1 MGRVLFSKRQSAEI
15 ATPSSTPLGGFCLDS
30 GPTSLRTRRVK
41 QSRRG
46 GLSTG
51 LLLFARND
59 GLGRVLFRNRL
70 PTGVATPS
78 STPLG
83 GYCLESGCRP
93 G

>member
-1 MGRVLFSKRQSAEI
+1 M
-15 ATPSSTPLGGFCLDS
+15 S
-30 GPTSLRTRRVK
+30 GLTSLRTRRVK

-59 GLGRVLFRNRL
+59 GRVLL
-70 PTGVATPS
+70 SKQQPTGTTPPQ

-83 GYCLESGCRP
+83 
-93 G
+93 